1 MAFLVILTYFLTSLH
16 ITMPGRLLL
25 SGLLELSVCIL
36 SPGIDNSLLEPA
48 VGIEYVLLRY
58 VTSPGFELATTF
70 LQFISVRFFTAI
82 RGPTKPYINYFIF
95 YYFSYWFTFLYIVL
109 ISFILF
115 LFCSSGLQIFV
126 LSFKRCIIIELHHF
140 S

>member
-1 MAFLVILTYFLTSLH
+1 MAFLVILTYFLTPLH

-36 SPGIDNSLLEPA
+36 SPGIDNSLLESA

-58 VTSPGFELATTF
+58 VTSPGFELTTTF
-70 LQFISVRFFTAI
+70 LQFISVRFITAI

-95 YYFSYWFTFLYIVL
+95 YYFSYWFTFLDIVL

-115 LFCSSGLQIFV
+115 LFCSSG
-126 LSFKRCIIIELHHF
+126 
-140 S
+140 